1 AGKTLQERLAR
12 SYSQTAL
19 SLRVVVAIIAI
30 AGAVAFFARARNETA
45 AMGALIVAGIGAAL
59 AIFLA
64 FNHRRKV
71 LRDYERQ
78 LSPKRSEFSQ
88 NLEKQFAKAIDAF
101 CAEMAKK
108 FQDLKEICQTQ
119 RRRYEPWSQRTEEL
133 QTKFTELKPRLG

>member
-1 AGKTLQERLAR
+1 LAR

-19 SLRVVVAIIAI
+19 SLRVVVATIAI
-30 AGAVAFFARARNETA
+30 AGAVAFFVRARNETA
-45 AMGALIVAGIGAAL
+45 VIGALIVAGIGVVL

-71 LRDYERQ
+71 LRDYEQQ
-78 LSPKRSEFSQ
+78 LSPKRAEFSR

-101 CAEMAKK
+101 CAEMAKT
-108 FQDLKEICQTQ
+108 FQELREICQTQ
-119 RRRYEPWSQRTEEL
+119 HRRYEPWSQRTEEL

>member
-1 AGKTLQERLAR
+1 MRRSCGSNRRANDTPAAVHAGPDQVITADERD
-12 SYSQTAL
+12 
-19 SLRVVVAIIAI
+19 LRRIEVCLDILKIIGVV
-30 AGAVAFFARARNETA
+30 
-45 AMGALIVAGIGAAL
+45 L

-64 FNHRRKV
+64 FNHRRRV

-78 LSPKRSEFSQ
+78 LSPKRTEFSQ

-108 FQDLKEICQTQ
+108 LQDLKEICQTQ
-119 RRRYEPWSQRTEEL
+119 RRRYEPGSQHADEL